1 MFGNRS
7 PNYIFKISI
16 IAGNDVGK
24 KTLASY
30 FAGQNDAGIFIT
42 QGIQLGTLDIMVSGS
57 FIQNSLWIYSNE
69 EEYRNLFP
77 YYINGSNGMI
87 MMYDITKLESLNY
100 LSEIYRLIKIFIKG
114 DMPVLLAG
122 NKIDLKGERR
132 VRIEYIE
139 KFKEIHNISISTEI
153 SLKTGENVEK
163 MFRAISK
170 LMIKHFNQK

>member
-1 MFGNRS
+1 MFNNKS

-16 IAGNDVGK
+16 IAGKDVGK

-30 FAGQNDAGIFIT
+30 FAGQNDVGISIT